1 MRDKLA
7 TELAAPT
14 LSAGGEREADAS
26 EAADPAALQAGSV
39 WLFPPLLPNPPNE
52 EGEAGRSLI
61 RGLPAEHLSPVSMRS
76 LCFLSEGVKKA
87 ALGKYPR
94 RGGNRRRS
102 GTGRWRPSRIKP
114 HNLQLVVNDGRTL
127 GTGVSFVTTAQPFGP
142 SCVFVSLA
150 LTANSPL
157 VHRFRRPA
165 FSHISAAVSMQ
176 TSGEILSRL
185 NSCQLFACCATECV
199 LLLTW

>member
-114 HNLQLVVNDGRTL
+114 DNLQLVVNDGRTL

-165 FSHISAAVSMQ
+165 FSHISAAVQ
-176 TSGEILSRL
+176 HA
-185 NSCQLFACCATECV
+185 NF
-199 LLLTW
+199 W